1 MKELGNRASSD
12 RHIIELHEKAS
23 HQNSQNLQYIPLLQH
38 IQPTAESA

>member
-1 MKELGNRASSD
+1 MKKLGNRASFD
-12 RHIIELHEKAS
+12 RIELHEEAS